1 MMMRTAAMNRYYAVK
16 TEAVK
21 DLKILQRDKFIEL
34 AEIEREIA
42 GAKQGLLE
50 LAEIDREI
58 PKPGDST
65 ELAEIDRKIVAAII
79 MKDSDTQIELASGEV
94 SSGNSTT
101 LVGLGYLVVRLNCGM
116 TIISWKP
123 VEAATAS

>member
-1 MMMRTAAMNRYYAVK
+1 MRTAAMNRYYAVK